1 MSICENSNKNC
12 DAKCKFT
19 SKSEARKKPELC
31 ASPPISTLRICR
43 EAPKFGYNLI
53 NRIVHLVSIIQMQ
66 SRIS

>member
-1 MSICENSNKNC
+1 MSICENSNKNSQN
-12 DAKCKFT
+12 ANSHLKVKH
-19 SKSEARKKPELC
+19 KKPELC

-43 EAPKFGYNLI
+43 EAPKFGYNMI